1 MSKLFLVI
9 ASILGGLSVI
19 AGAFGSH
26 YLKGQL
32 TQPLLEIFTTGTRY
46 QMYHALALLF
56 VGLFI
61 NRSET
66 PQPWLVAAG
75 WVLITGIGLF
85 SGSLYALSLTGI
97 GWLGMITPIGG
108 LALICGWA
116 CLTIGVLKS

>member
-9 ASILGGLSVI
+9 ASIFGGLSVM

-32 TQPLLEIFTTGTRY
+32 TPPLLEIFTTATRY

-56 VGLFI
+56 VGILF

-66 PQPWLVAAG
+66 PQPWLIAAG
-75 WVLITGIGLF
+75 WAFITGIGLF
-85 SGSLYALSLTGI
+85 SGSLYALSLTGM

-108 LALICGWA
+108 IALICGWA
-116 CLTIGVLKS
+116 CLTIASLKS